1 MCLWIAPYTRIWKR
15 ARFGCESKGFEVLE
29 VPGVLEDIGLPRV
42 KVLGVCSVALKILQD
57 LFQGRPVTKEKECK
71 HFCVHPFRKE
81 NQILVNNAV
90 ISFYSQNSLTSAD
103 NLYQ

>member
-29 VPGVLEDIGLPRV
+29 VPGVFEDLGLPRV
-42 KVLGVCSVALKILQD
+42 KVLGVCSVALIED
-57 LFQGRPVTKEKECK
+57 LAKLVSRTTSDQRERMQTLS
-71 HFCVHPFRKE
+71 VHPLRKE

-90 ISFYSQNSLTSAD
+90 ISFYSQKSLTSAD
-103 NLYQ
+103 NL

>member
-1 MCLWIAPYTRIWKR
+1 MCLWIEPYTRIWKR

-29 VPGVLEDIGLPRV
+29 VVGVFEDLDLLRV
-42 KVLGVCSVALKILQD
+42 SVALKILQD
-57 LFQGRPVTKEKECK
+57 SFHGQPVTKEKECK
-71 HFCVHPFRKE
+71 PCVHLIRKE

>member
-29 VPGVLEDIGLPRV
+29 VPGVLEDLGLPRV

-57 LFQGRPVTKEKECK
+57 SFQGRSVTKEKECK
-71 HFCVHPFRKE
+71 H
-81 NQILVNNAV
+81 LVC
-90 ISFYSQNSLTSAD
+90 IRLEKRIKSSLTM
-103 NLYQ
+103 L